1 MFNHQSHDISVD
13 ELVVYF
19 LNVSDP
25 YSMAAPKALETIGK
39 TLHAQY
45 ERWQPRVSTVIFFY
59 YLISIG

>member
-1 MFNHQSHDISVD
+1 MTSLLTM
-13 ELVVYF
+13 LVIFY
-19 LNVSDP
+19 LNVPDP
-25 YSMAAPKALETIGK
+25 HSMAAPKALETIGK